1 MRGLSAFL
9 SVATCPIPSA
19 ASTGRKKRPARKLT
33 LWLTVLLSAVACSL
47 PTAIAQGAPVNGTL
61 PRPLAARARSQH
73 RNRIGSAPVTPGV
86 PFIATPNV
94 PAYTGMR
101 SLANNQII
109 FVAWNAGNASTDD
122 GDRVEQ
128 FGVSGASVD
137 FRQPDRSRGRQP
149 EQLQRPELLD
159 QRDRC
164 RHREGRIFRSRR
176 QQFTNIRLNH
186 PGGQPQRHRRPHQG
200 LYHPAPGCRRPQQRR
215 HTSPYSG
222 GWRSTRRPTRSTMRR
237 PPRMPRPATRLS
249 PIPASTRRP
258 LMPTA
263 ASPIPRC

>member
-94 PAYTGMR
+94 PASGMQ
-101 SLANNQII
+101 SLASNQII
-109 FVAWNAGNASTDD
+109 FSAWNAGNASTDD

-128 FGVSGASVD
+128 FGVSGASEISASTID
-137 FRQPDRSRGRQP
+137 LGDGSQS
-149 EQLQRPELLD
+149 
-159 QRDRC
+159 
-164 RHREGRIFRSRR
+164 S
-176 QQFTNIRLNH
+176 
-186 PGGQPQRHRRPHQG
+186 
-200 LYHPAPGCRRPQQRR
+200 
-215 HTSPYSG
+215 YSG
-222 GWRSTRRPTRSTMRR
+222 LNYIISGIAVDAAKNEYFAVVDNLAPTYAITIQRGS
-237 PPRMPRPATRLS
+237 LS
-249 PIPASTRRP
+249 GTGGVTTVFTIPFPDADDPNNADNTFVILGGLAIDP
-258 LMPTA
+258 QTNTLYYA
-263 ASPIPRC
+263 